1 MNNGI
6 PRLLKSINEKE
17 REEMKLCYISNLVFG
32 EDAES
37 DKTSWNKGMVSSV
50 SWESNN
56 IGPQHWHEDSGQDKR
71 SGAWITKKSIDK
83 SDWKSG

>member
-17 REEMKLCYISNLVFG
+17 REEMKLCYTSNLVFG

-37 DKTSWNKGMVSSV
+37 DKTSWNEGTATSV
-50 SWESNN
+50 SGESNN
-56 IGPQHWHEDSGQDKR
+56 VGQQHWHEDSGQDKR

-83 SDWKSG
+83 SAWKSG